1 MEARLVWDQKVVGSN
16 PTTRTIPAL
25 LVVEVVV
32 QHGAD
37 FCLQHVFARYVV
49 NMNDVKENT
58 TVLAF
63 RLPESKVKRLAK
75 EQEER
80 KPIGVYSPNQ
90 YARHIVDK
98 YLNGELVLR
107 EESVVTT

>member
-1 MEARLVWDQKVVGSN
+1 
-16 PTTRTIPAL
+16 
-25 LVVEVVV
+25 
-32 QHGAD
+32 
-37 FCLQHVFARYVV
+37 
-49 NMNDVKENT
+49 MNDAVVRENT
-58 TVLAF
+58 AVLAF

-98 YLNGELVLR
+98 YLNGELIPR